1 METLAEAEKNER
13 KKKKVRSAWI
23 SFVGRIVAQV
33 IGAFATIVLGLIVV
47 EQYHSAKFA
56 NGIQSE
62 HSAKPVDTR
71 TAEPVDTGTNAASA
85 TRKTSGKPSIAV
97 LPLENFSA
105 DAAHQYIAN
114 GLTDALVAE
123 LALADELRVVS
134 RTSSMQYRGQP
145 KNLTDI
151 GRELG
156 VDWVTEG
163 SMVKD
168 GARLRVIVQL
178 IRAESDEHLWARS
191 YNRSVGDLLAVEA
204 DLARTISADLRDVL
218 KQVIE
223 ERTSRGAILSERLWT
238 GARPGG
244 SLPQ

>member
-1 METLAEAEKNER
+1 
-13 KKKKVRSAWI
+13 
-23 SFVGRIVAQV
+23 V

-156 VDWVTEG
+156 
-163 SMVKD
+163 
-168 GARLRVIVQL
+168 RVIVQL

-191 YNRSVGDLLAVEA
+191 YDRSVGDLLAVEA

-223 ERTSRGAILSERLWT
+223 ERTSRGAILSERPWT

>member
-1 METLAEAEKNER
+1 METLTEAEKNER
-13 KKKKVRSAWI
+13 KTKKVRSAWI

-56 NGIQSE
+56 NGIQPQ
-62 HSAKPVDTR
+62 HS
-71 TAEPVDTGTNAASA
+71 AEPVDAPKTVA
-85 TRKTSGKPSIAV
+85 TPPRKASGKPSIAV

-105 DAAHQYIAN
+105 DTAHQYIAN

-134 RTSSMQYRGQP
+134 RTSSMQYKGQS
-145 KNLTDI
+145 KNLTEI

-156 VDWVTEG
+156 VDWVMEG

-191 YNRSVGDLLAVEA
+191 YDRAARDLLEMESE
-204 DLARTISADLRDVL
+204 LARTISADLRDVL
-218 KQVIE
+218 KQAIE
-223 ERTSRGAILSERLWT
+223 ERTSRGAFLSERLWT